1 MNKLSLIFLAIFIS
15 VSFAFSK
22 DNLSKPICKNPSKSG
37 SVEHSSG
44 IGALLTL
51 GLSTVGKFQCA
62 FYLGYDGTV
71 RPDCSELLCRAQNR
85 SNIIERGNEII
96 KLSNKLIDEN
106 TKGISKTT
114 LRRGINKIQKEITKW
129 NEINYNFPP
138 ERKLTA
144 ASAKNLEK
152 VLTIPLEKSVNALF
166 LSWPLEVQN
175 TYKIKAKEAYEAEQ
189 EKKRLAVEKKRKEQE
204 KKKQQQLAI
213 KLEKEKEKRLTE
225 IKKNQTILYVLLSI
239 VGLFALWIIFSRK
252 KAFRELKLSEASK
265 GLGSK
270 DSFFRQNNIN
280 INKFDEV
287 NNLEKEKEETS
298 AKEVIGKERT
308 SSDNIE
314 IVNCNFDIDPSF
326 DLDLIASQ
334 MSSFGWDTFRQV
346 LVAEDAV
353 ADSLEYPNKKVYVF
367 NPTSFAIALKF
378 ISVSNGLKKKTPDDG
393 DEYFGDSKDID
404 AYQKISDDISL
415 LGESW
420 MQDREELINSI
431 TNSDK
436 EILSLKNETENQ
448 KEKEA
453 LSIELQEKLKENRE
467 KYKKFDSDTI
477 KEVELI
483 IYRSELSE
491 EFKKKLINTL
501 PEAIG
506 LLG

>member
-51 GLSTVGKFQCA
+51 GLSTAGKFQCA

-85 SNIIERGNEII
+85 SNIIKRGNEII
-96 KLSNKLIDEN
+96 KLSSKLIDEN

-114 LRRGINKIQKEITKW
+114 LRRGINKVQKEITKW

-152 VLTIPLEKSVNALF
+152 VLTIPLEKSVNELF

-175 TYKIKAKEAYEAEQ
+175 TYKIKAKEAYKAEQ
-189 EKKRLAVEKKRKEQE
+189 EKKRLAAEKKLKEQQ

-225 IKKNQTILYVLLSI
+225 TKKNQTILYVLLSI

-252 KAFRELKLSEASK
+252 KAFKELKLSEASK

-280 INKFDEV
+280 INQFNEV
-287 NNLEKEKEETS
+287 NNPEEEETS
-298 AKEVIGKERT
+298 AKEITGKERT

-334 MSSFGWDTFRQV
+334 LSSFGWDTFRQV

-353 ADSLEYPNKKVYVF
+353 VDSLEYPNKKVYLF
-367 NPTSFAIALKF
+367 NPESFAIALKM
-378 ISVSNGLKKKTPDDG
+378 IPIANGLKKKTKDDG
-393 DEYFGDSKDID
+393 EEYFGDSKDID

-415 LGESW
+415 LGKTW
-420 MQDREELINSI
+420 KQDREELINSF
-431 TNSDK
+431 TNSDT
-436 EILSLKNETENQ
+436 EVLSLRNETKNQ
-448 KEKEA
+448 NEREA
-453 LSIELQEKLKENRE
+453 LSIELLEKLKENRE
-467 KYKKFDSDTI
+467 KFRKFESDTI

-491 EFKKKLINTL
+491 EFKKKLIDTL
-501 PEAIG
+501 PEALG

>member
-1 MNKLSLIFLAIFIS
+1 MNKLNLIFLAIFIS

-51 GLSTVGKFQCA
+51 GLSTAGKFQCA

-85 SNIIERGNEII
+85 SIIVKRGNEII
-96 KLSNKLIDEN
+96 KLSNKLLDEKA
-106 TKGISKTT
+106 KGISKTA
-114 LRRGINKIQKEITKW
+114 LRRGINKVQKEVTKW
-129 NEINYNFPP
+129 NEINYDFSS
-138 ERKLTA
+138 ERKLTT

-152 VLTIPLEKSVNALF
+152 VLTIPLEKSVNELF

-175 TYKIKAKEAYEAEQ
+175 TYKIKVKEAYEAEQ
-189 EKKRLAVEKKRKEQE
+189 EKKRLAAEKKLKEQE

-213 KLEKEKEKRLTE
+213 ELEKEKEKRLAE
-225 IKKNQTILYVLLSI
+225 IKINQTILYVLLSI

-252 KAFRELKLSEASK
+252 KAFRELKLSETSE

-280 INKFDEV
+280 INQFDEV
-287 NNLEKEKEETS
+287 NNLEEEETS
-298 AKEVIGKERT
+298 AKEVTGKERT
-308 SSDNIE
+308 SLDNIE

-334 MSSFGWDTFRQV
+334 MSSFGWNTFRQV

-353 ADSLEYPNKKVYVF
+353 VDSLEYPNKKVYLF
-367 NPTSFAIALKF
+367 NPESFAIALKM
-378 ISVSNGLKKKTPDDG
+378 IPIANGLKKKTKDDG
-393 DEYFGDSKDID
+393 EEYFGDSKDID

-415 LGESW
+415 LGKTW
-420 MQDREELINSI
+420 KQDREELINSFA
-431 TNSDK
+431 NSDT
-436 EILSLKNETENQ
+436 EVLSLRNETKNQ
-448 KEKEA
+448 NEREA
-453 LSIELQEKLKENRE
+453 LSIELLEKLKENRE
-467 KYKKFDSDTI
+467 KFRKFESDTI

-491 EFKKKLINTL
+491 EFKKKLLDTL
-501 PEAIG
+501 PEALG

>member
-1 MNKLSLIFLAIFIS
+1 MNKLNLIFLAIFIS

-51 GLSTVGKFQCA
+51 GLSTAGKFQCA

-85 SNIIERGNEII
+85 SIIVKRGNEII

-106 TKGISKTT
+106 TKGISKPT
-114 LRRGINKIQKEITKW
+114 LRRGISKIQKEITKW
-129 NEINYNFPP
+129 NVINYNFPP

-144 ASAKNLEK
+144 ASAKSLEK
-152 VLTIPLEKSVNALF
+152 VLTIPLEKSVNELF

-189 EKKRLAVEKKRKEQE
+189 EKKRLAAEKKLKEQQ

-252 KAFRELKLSEASK
+252 KAFKELKLSEASK

-280 INKFDEV
+280 INQFNEV
-287 NNLEKEKEETS
+287 NNLEEEETS
-298 AKEVIGKERT
+298 AKEITGKERT

-334 MSSFGWDTFRQV
+334 LSSFGWDTFRQV

-353 ADSLEYPNKKVYVF
+353 VDSLEYPNKKVYLF
-367 NPTSFAIALKF
+367 NPESFAIALKM
-378 ISVSNGLKKKTPDDG
+378 IPIANGLKKKTKDDG
-393 DEYFGDSKDID
+393 EEYFGDSKDID

-415 LGESW
+415 LGKTW
-420 MQDREELINSI
+420 KQDREELINSF
-431 TNSDK
+431 TNSDT
-436 EILSLKNETENQ
+436 EVLSLRNETKNQ
-448 KEKEA
+448 NEREA
-453 LSIELQEKLKENRE
+453 LSIELLEKLKENRE
-467 KYKKFDSDTI
+467 KFRKFESDTI

-491 EFKKKLINTL
+491 EFKKKLIDTL
-501 PEAIG
+501 PEALG

>member
-152 VLTIPLEKSVNALF
+152 VLTIPLEKSVNELF

-189 EKKRLAVEKKRKEQE
+189 EKKRLAAEKKRKEQE

-213 KLEKEKEKRLTE
+213 ELEKEKEKRLTE

-270 DSFFRQNNIN
+270 DSFFRENNIN

-287 NNLEKEKEETS
+287 NNLKEETS
-298 AKEVIGKERT
+298 AKEVTGIERT
-308 SSDNIE
+308 SSENIE

>member
-1 MNKLSLIFLAIFIS
+1 
-15 VSFAFSK
+15 
-22 DNLSKPICKNPSKSG
+22 
-37 SVEHSSG
+37 
-44 IGALLTL
+44 
-51 GLSTVGKFQCA
+51 
-62 FYLGYDGTV
+62 
-71 RPDCSELLCRAQNR
+71 
-85 SNIIERGNEII
+85 
-96 KLSNKLIDEN
+96 
-106 TKGISKTT
+106 
-114 LRRGINKIQKEITKW
+114 LRRGINKVQKEVTKW
-129 NEINYNFPP
+129 NEINYDFSS
-138 ERKLTA
+138 ERKLTT

-152 VLTIPLEKSVNALF
+152 VLTIPLEKSVNELF

-189 EKKRLAVEKKRKEQE
+189 EKKRLAAEKKLKEQQ

-252 KAFRELKLSEASK
+252 KAFKELKLSEASK

-280 INKFDEV
+280 INQFNEV
-287 NNLEKEKEETS
+287 NNLEEEETS
-298 AKEVIGKERT
+298 AKEITGKERT

-334 MSSFGWDTFRQV
+334 MSSFGWNTFRQV

-353 ADSLEYPNKKVYVF
+353 VDSLEYPNKKVYLF
-367 NPTSFAIALKF
+367 NPESFAITLKM
-378 ISVSNGLKKKTPDDG
+378 IPIAHGLKKKTKDDG
-393 DEYFGDSKDID
+393 DEYFGDSKDIA

-415 LGESW
+415 LGKTW
-420 MQDREELINSI
+420 KQDREELINSFA
-431 TNSDK
+431 NSDT
-436 EILSLKNETENQ
+436 EVLSLRNETKNQ
-448 KEKEA
+448 NEREA
-453 LSIELQEKLKENRE
+453 LSIELLEKLKENRE
-467 KYKKFDSDTI
+467 KFRKFESDTI

-491 EFKKKLINTL
+491 EFKKKLLDTL
-501 PEAIG
+501 PEALG

>member
-252 KAFRELKLSEASK
+252 KAFRELKLSKTSK